1 MGFYADFAE
10 GGVALCGHRG
20 NSLHAPENTL
30 AAFRS
35 TKAAGGHAC
44 EIDTILTADDAI
56 VVLHDRTLDRTTDGK
71 GPVHTAS
78 LAEVKRLDAGAWF
91 GAGFAGERV
100 PTLAEA
106 IEEAVR
112 LDIGLV
118 VEVKEQRRVGRFLEV
133 LKGMLAAPGALERV
147 MLISFDHRDMLDAKE
162 AIPGLRTEGI
172 THERFVDPVAVAQAS
187 RLDSLSIERGMFR
200 EADARALRAAGVEI
214 RCHLERPEWFARW
227 RGYGDDY
234 AAVVRGW
241 AGLVDSFSGDD
252 VVFLKEVLGE

>member
-1 MGFYADFAE
+1 MGFYDDFGR

-35 TKAAGGHAC
+35 TRLLGGHAC

-56 VVLHDRTLDRTTDGK
+56 VVLHDQTLDRTTDGH
-71 GPVHTAS
+71 GPVDRAT

-91 GAGFAGERV
+91 GPEFAGERV

-118 VEVKEQRRVGRFLEV
+118 VEIKEKRRVGRLLEV
-133 LKGMLAAPGALERV
+133 LKGVLAAPGAKERV
-147 MLISFDHRDMLDAKE
+147 ILISFDHRDLLDAKE
-162 AIPGLRTEGI
+162 AIPGIRTEGI
-172 THERFVDPVAVAQAS
+172 THARHADPVGVAKAA

-200 EADARALRAAGVEI
+200 EEDARALKAAGVEV
-214 RCHLERPEWFARW
+214 RCHLERPEWFAKW
-227 RGYGDDY
+227 RGYGIDHV
-234 AAVVRGW
+234 AEVRGW
-241 AGLVDSFSGDD
+241 AVGAFSGDD
-252 VVFLKEVLGE
+252 VGFLKQVLGE